1 MTPRLLR
8 PVAVRLPALALL
20 LGSVVW
26 ATPAG
31 AADGATIDNAQ
42 PADGAV
48 QLLVSVPGTEP
59 VDLKAVTVEVAGT
72 KVDSEAVP
80 AASSDEVRRTSILA
94 IDTSDSMRGSRIAEA
109 KKAAVAYLA
118 GVPANV
124 KVGVVTF
131 DATVKTVVPATLE
144 RDIARTAISKLTLSR
159 NTALY
164 EGVLGAIG
172 AAGPGGEQAGQR
184 KVLVLSD
191 GKDTTG
197 TKLDGLLESIKKSGA
212 TVDVVSLQQGD
223 EGNAPLNQI
232 AVAGKGTVIDTQD
245 PAALSATFASEAD
258 ALARQVLV
266 TAKLPEGKES
276 SANVEVAVPAGG
288 QTYVAAAY
296 VPVRA
301 SSGDGDASLGPVPVR
316 AGPFAIPTPVVF
328 GGIAAIG
335 LGLLAIIGL
344 LAMGGTP
351 RKSRKDSLSDQ
362 MKAYGASAD
371 PQAVRVLTN
380 QDLSL
385 ADQAKQAA
393 ARALATNKSLE
404 ARIAARLD
412 GAGMA
417 MKPAEWL
424 LLHAAIAVASAF
436 VGTLL
441 GRGNVIMGTVFLAG
455 GVVVPWLYLGIKRSR
470 RLKAFNSGLADTL
483 QLMSG
488 SLSAGLSLAQSIDT
502 IVREGSEP
510 ITSEFK
516 RVVIESRL
524 GVTLEDS
531 LEGVAERMESKDF
544 TWVVMAIRIQR
555 EVGGNLAELLL
566 TVAATLRERDY
577 LRRHV
582 RALSA
587 EGRLSCYIL
596 GGLPPGFLLY
606 LAVSRPDYVRPMYS
620 TPLGLV
626 LCAGMAVLL
635 GVGVFWMAKVA
646 KVDV

>member
-1 MTPRLLR
+1 M
-8 PVAVRLPALALL
+8 
-20 LGSVVW
+20 
-26 ATPAG
+26 
-31 AADGATIDNAQ
+31 
-42 PADGAV
+42 
-48 QLLVSVPGTEP
+48 
-59 VDLKAVTVEVAGT
+59 
-72 KVDSEAVP
+72 
-80 AASSDEVRRTSILA
+80 
-94 IDTSDSMRGSRIAEA
+94 
-109 KKAAVAYLA
+109 
-118 GVPANV
+118 
-124 KVGVVTF
+124 
-131 DATVKTVVPATLE
+131 
-144 RDIARTAISKLTLSR
+144 
-159 NTALY
+159 
-164 EGVLGAIG
+164 
-172 AAGPGGEQAGQR
+172 
-184 KVLVLSD
+184 
-191 GKDTTG
+191 
-197 TKLDGLLESIKKSGA
+197 ESIKKSGA

-223 EGNAPLNQI
+223 EGNAPLNEI
-232 AVAGKGTVIDTQD
+232 AAAGKGTVIDTQD

-266 TAKLPEGKES
+266 TAQLPEGKET
-276 SANVEVAVPAGG
+276 SADVAVSVASGG

-301 SSGDGDASLGPVPVR
+301 ASEKDETSLGPIPVR
-316 AGPFAIPTPVVF
+316 ASPLAIPTTVVL
-328 GGIAAIG
+328 GGVAAIG

-344 LAMGGTP
+344 LATGGAP

-371 PQAVRVLTN
+371 PQAIRALTK
-380 QDLSL
+380 QDLSI

-404 ARIAARLD
+404 SRIAARLD

-424 LLHAAIAVASAF
+424 LLHAGIAFAAAF

-441 GRGNVIMGTVFLAG
+441 GRGNAILGAAFLAG
-455 GVVVPWLYLGIKRSR
+455 GLLVPWLYLGIKRSR

-596 GGLPPGFLLY
+596 GALPPGFLFY
-606 LAVSRPDYVRPMYS
+606 LAVSKPDYVKPMYT
-620 TPLGLV
+620 TPIGWV
-626 LCAGMAVLL
+626 LCAIMAVLL
-635 GVGVFWMAKVA
+635 AVGVVWMSKVA